1 MGRGRVVTSPI
12 RVLVVDDHALFRQGI
27 VGLLESQPD
36 IEVVG
41 QAGEA
46 QGAVEA
52 TLHLSPDV
60 LLMDVSMPG
69 ISGLDAAA
77 EIKSR
82 CPSVQILI
90 LTIHD
95 REDYLFRALRA
106 GASGYVLKGADIAD
120 LLAAVRTAHRGEIYL
135 YPSVTR
141 KLVGEYLRQAR
152 NDEDD
157 RARDGLSDREREI
170 LRLIAEGRTT
180 PEIATALFLSPHTVA
195 SHRDHIM
202 AKLDL
207 HSKAALIRYALA
219 KGLIE
224 L

>member
-1 MGRGRVVTSPI
+1 MTEPI
-12 RVLVVDDHALFRQGI
+12 RVLVVDDHTLFRQGI
-27 VGLLESQPD
+27 VALLDSQPD
-36 IEVVG
+36 IVVVG
-41 QAGEA
+41 QASEA
-46 QGAVEA
+46 QGAMAA
-52 TLHLSPDV
+52 TLRLLPDV
-60 LLMDVSMPG
+60 LLMDVTMPG
-69 ISGLDAAA
+69 INGLDAAG

-82 CPSVQILI
+82 CPSVQVLI

-95 REDYLFRALRA
+95 REDYLYRALRA
-106 GASGYVLKGADIAD
+106 GASGYVLKGADIHD

-135 YPSVTR
+135 YPSLAK

-152 NDEDD
+152 NGEVDPTRD
-157 RARDGLSDREREI
+157 RLSEREREI
-170 LRLIAEGRTT
+170 LQLIAEGKTT
-180 PEIATALFLSPHTVA
+180 AEIAAALVLSPHTVQ

-207 HSKAALIRYALA
+207 HTKAALIKYAIA